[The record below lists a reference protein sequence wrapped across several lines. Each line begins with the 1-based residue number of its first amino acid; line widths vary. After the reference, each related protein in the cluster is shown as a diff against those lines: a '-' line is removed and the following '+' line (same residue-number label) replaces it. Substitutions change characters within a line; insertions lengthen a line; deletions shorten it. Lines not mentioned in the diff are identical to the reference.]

1 MTDSTERVEV
11 PAGAARHPWNRGF
24 TWSLPTGRPTTLTA
38 EQKAQFDRDGYV
50 VLPDVVDPAT
60 LAAVTADLDALEAR
74 VDRSLA
80 RAEGERRS
88 IAERGAIT
96 FTTHAV
102 RRSPAA
108 RALTHHPTLVG
119 ATRDLVGP
127 DVNLYWDQ
135 AVYKKP
141 EKPRRFPWHQ
151 DNGYTYCEPQH
162 YLTCWLAL
170 TDATVDNGCP
180 WVLPGAHRAGT
191 LRHHWVDPIGWEC
204 LTDPPGAR
212 AAEVGAGGMV
222 VFSSLTPH
230 YTGPNTTGE
239 VRKAYIVQYG
249 PVGLRTLEGE
259 WQDGAAPTGSKPC
272 DDPERQYPILRDG
285 RPADSLTGVEGE

>member
-1 MTDSTERVEV
+1 MGNDTDL
-11 PAGAARHPWNRGF
+11 AAERHPWNRGF
-24 TWSLPTGRPTTLTA
+24 VWSLPSGDPAVLNPQ
-38 EQKAQFDRDGYV
+38 QKAQFDRDGYL
-50 VLPDVVDPAT
+50 VLTDVVDPQTRAS
-60 LAAVTADLDALEAR
+60 VTADLDELEAK
-74 VDRSLA
+74 VDRYLA
-80 RAEGERRS
+80 KEESGRKS

-96 FTTHAV
+96 FTVHAV
-102 RRSPAA
+102 LRSQAA
-108 RALTHHPTLVG
+108 RAFTHHPTLVG
-119 ATRDLVGP
+119 MAGDLVGP

-162 YLTCWLAL
+162 YLTWWVAL
-170 TDATVDNGCP
+170 SDATVDNGCP

-204 LTDPPGAR
+204 LDDEKPPGAV
-212 AAEVGAGGMV
+212 AAEIPAGGAV

-230 YTGPNTTGE
+230 FTGPNTTDD

-249 PVGLRTLEGE
+249 PADLRVLKGKWQKGE
-259 WQDGAAPTGSKPC
+259 EPSGSEPC
-272 DDPERQYPILRDG
+272 DDPERQYAVLRG
-285 RPADSLTGVEGE
+285 GAAVAETVEQT